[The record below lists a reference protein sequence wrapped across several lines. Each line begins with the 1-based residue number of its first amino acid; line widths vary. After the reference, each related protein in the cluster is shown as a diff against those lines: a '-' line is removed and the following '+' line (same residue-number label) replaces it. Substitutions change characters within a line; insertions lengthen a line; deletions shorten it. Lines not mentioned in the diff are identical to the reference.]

1 MFIPL
6 DLVLKWVAESYLLE
20 GYSCLVGVARTVSSC
35 QTGLE
40 LANGLCERRARAAVL
55 ELGLS
60 LNVPCC
66 KTFMDFLGLKYS
78 KNFTEFIFS
87 K

>member
-6 DLVLKWVAESYLLE
+6 DLVLKWVAELYLLE

-40 LANGLCERRARAAVL
+40 LANGLRERRAL
-55 ELGLS
+55 ELGLN